1 MQLISTNNQN
11 DDIIGPKTWVDVYQN
26 CGGELQSPVNLGID
40 NAAVYAHR
48 MDALGRIRFS
58 NGYQER
64 VRGKL
69 HNNGHTGQTKAL
81 TKNLPR
87 SY

>member
-1 MQLISTNNQN
+1 M
-11 DDIIGPKTWVDVYQN
+11 IGPKTWLDVYQN

-58 NGYQER
+58 GGYKYLLK
-64 VRGKL
+64 GKL
-69 HNNGHTGQTKAL
+69 HNNGHTGKIEIRLKEIVEYFTIF
-81 TKNLPR
+81 NLKHIIC
-87 SY
+87 

>member
-1 MQLISTNNQN
+1 M
-11 DDIIGPKTWVDVYQN
+11 
-26 CGGELQSPVNLGID
+26 D

-69 HNNGHTGQTKAL
+69 HNNGHTGQTKAK
-81 TKNLPR
+81 TIPLPR
-87 SY
+87 IY